1 VSDIVIIEEDRL
13 MRGLLVEWLS
23 AAGYSVRAAESG
35 DARSMETARLVIVD
49 VYMPRDH
56 GAKRLHEVK
65 ANHPQTAVIAISA
78 QFRPGLAG
86 SCSAADALGVRKV
99 IAKPCSRR
107 DLLAAVEGVIGQAG

>member
-1 VSDIVIIEEDRL
+1 MSDIVIIEEDRL

-23 AAGYSVRAAESG
+23 AAGYSVHAAGSG
-35 DARSMETARLVIVD
+35 DMRNMKTARLAIVD

-65 ANHPQTAVIAISA
+65 AHHPQTPVIAISA

-107 DLLAAVEGVIGQAG
+107 DLLAAVEDVIGQAA